1 MIINIFNINMIYRW
15 LSICRTNLFF
25 VLAEFLVEAQEVE
38 APPAATSTRGPLGQL
53 LRLLKENPDVRNM
66 LTALL
71 FGVGVFLFVMNIGK
85 LAMPD
90 DSDVMTKEIC
100 NEL

>member
-1 MIINIFNINMIYRW
+1 MIY
-15 LSICRTNLFF
+15 RTNLFF
-25 VLAEFLVEAQEVE
+25 VLAKFLVEAQEVE
-38 APPAATSTRGPLGQL
+38 APPAATSRRGPLSQL

-100 NEL
+100 YEL

>member
-1 MIINIFNINMIYRW
+1 MIY
-15 LSICRTNLFF
+15 RTNLFF
-25 VLAEFLVEAQEVE
+25 VLAEFLVKAQEVE
-38 APPAATSTRGPLGQL
+38 APPAATSKRGPLGQL
-53 LRLLKENPDVRNM
+53 LLLLKENPDVRNM

-90 DSDVMTKEIC
+90 DSDVITKEIC